1 MLAKVREINLRKKKV
16 KSNKLPTQKDIAAMK
31 STPEEEELDAVFER
45 VMKALER
52 EEQRGNI

>member
-1 MLAKVREINLRKKKV
+1 MLAKVREITLRKKKV

-31 STPEEEELDAVFER
+31 STPEEEELAEISER
-45 VMKALER
+45 VVKSLER